1 VRQLE
6 AIIRLS
12 EARAKLSLSSQVTI
26 EHVDE
31 AHRLFQVSTLNAIS
45 SGLDVGLNVPSE
57 IASLVLKIED
67 SIKRRVAIGSKI
79 NYDKLVEE
87 LSVRFN
93 NIKAVELSIV
103 NLIKNDEFQQIEG
116 KKVLLRKK

>member
-1 VRQLE
+1 MRQLE

-12 EARAKLSLSSQVTI
+12 ESRAKLSLSSQVTI

-67 SIKRRVAIGSKI
+67 SIRRRVAIGSKI

-87 LSVRFN
+87 LSNRFN
-93 NIKAVELSIV
+93 NIKAVELSVV

>member
-1 VRQLE
+1 MRQLE

-12 EARAKLSLSSQVTI
+12 EARAKLTLSSQVTI

-67 SIKRRVAIGSKI
+67 SIRRRVAIGSKI

-87 LSVRFN
+87 LSNRFN
-93 NIKAVELSIV
+93 NIKAVELSVV

>member
-1 VRQLE
+1 
-6 AIIRLS
+6 
-12 EARAKLSLSSQVTI
+12 
-26 EHVDE
+26 
-31 AHRLFQVSTLNAIS
+31 
-45 SGLDVGLNVPSE
+45 LDVGLNIPSE
-57 IASLVLKIED
+57 ISSLVLKIED

-87 LSVRFN
+87 LCMRFN
-93 NIKAVELSIV
+93 NIKAVELSVV

>member
-1 VRQLE
+1 MRQLE

>member
-1 VRQLE
+1 MRQLE

-12 EARAKLSLSSQVTI
+12 EARAKLCLSNHVSI

-45 SGLDVGLNVPSE
+45 SGLDVGLNIPAE
-57 IASLVLKIED
+57 ISSLVLKIED

-93 NIKAVELSIV
+93 NLKAVEMSIV

-116 KKVLLRKK
+116 KKVLVRKK

>member
-1 VRQLE
+1 M
-6 AIIRLS
+6 S
-12 EARAKLSLSSQVTI
+12 NQVTI

-45 SGLDVGLNVPSE
+45 SGLDVGLNIPAE
-57 IASLVLKIED
+57 ISSLILKIED

-93 NIKAVELSIV
+93 NIKAVEMSIV

>member
-1 VRQLE
+1 MRQLE

-45 SGLDVGLNVPSE
+45 SGLDVGLNGPSE